1 SFHTGRKSPIVTAM
15 GRRLVAE
22 GCGRYSQ
29 GPGPNWTNADKAS
42 YAAYQRKL
50 GYTGAAADGIPGKTS
65 WDKLR
70 VPKQL

>member
-1 SFHTGRKSPIVTAM
+1 VTAM

-22 GCGRYSQ
+22 GCGRYNQ
-29 GPGPNWTNADKAS
+29 GPGPSWTLADKNS
-42 YAAYQRKL
+42 YAAWQRKL
-50 GYTGAAADGIPGKTS
+50 GYTGSDADGIPGKTS